1 MTKKICLI
9 FLLNFSFLFS
19 NHCLESASINEQY
32 FNEDVI
38 GLYLSAID
46 FDSGESNFLLFDYSI
61 NGFSSTADNCE
72 IIDASFS
79 GGFKIDFNISMYIS
93 GEHSYPEP
101 VANGHI
107 NIFDIPS
114 TLNTLSFRNTDLNI
128 NTDEIQGAS
137 FELKDEEV
145 YIDLDD
151 PIVELFTS
159 SGRVPNGNYYF
170 NFTLSACDEYLGGA
184 FSEGGCD
191 EIDVLTKS
199 IEVYIP
205 SYIDLIY
212 PGSSSISDSLST
224 QITNTFPTFQ
234 WNSDYCSHCEFSI
247 RVCEYK
253 PLIHTSLHEALQSS
267 SILPEE
273 TGYYLLN
280 DNVNVFQYPTVGYES
295 LNEGN
300 YYVWQIKRSYETTNG
315 TTDDFSEIFLF
326 KIQSSSDINTAM
338 YSEQSDFS
346 LDNIRLLIGETE
358 YNQLFGEGGALFGF
372 NNIDPT
378 ILLNNQSVSVN
389 YLLQMIQKLNE
400 NEIEII
406 NVISE

>member
-1 MTKKICLI
+1 M
-9 FLLNFSFLFS
+9 
-19 NHCLESASINEQY
+19 
-32 FNEDVI
+32 
-38 GLYLSAID
+38 SAID
-46 FDSGESNFLLFDYSI
+46 FNSGESNFLFFDYSI
-61 NGFSSTADNCE
+61 DNFYNDDSSCIED
-72 IIDASFS
+72 DFFK
-79 GGFKIDFNISMYIS
+79 GGFRIDFNISMYIS